1 MRLFML
7 TWLGEAIRDRV
18 GDRMG
23 KLNRVATT
31 LDKLAICACCLAP
44 LLASTPRAA
53 VAADQVVLQLHR
65 GVQFEFAG
73 YYTALWKGFY
83 REAGIEVEIKPGA
96 AAGGAPI
103 DAVREVVERR
113 AQFGTG
119 TTQLLVHAAQGSPLV
134 LLAPIFQGSG
144 AAIYYRAD
152 GNFSSI
158 RSLLGAKL
166 GRLLPSNVLDLE
178 FRTAALS
185 EDIDPDKLKSV
196 SIEPAQAIATL
207 ADRRVDAVV
216 GSAWELPWQA
226 QERSVAVRSFEF
238 SGLRP
243 EFYGDALFTL
253 QRFTNAEP
261 GTVRRFREASIRG
274 WQYALQHPEEIAA
287 RVAELP
293 AAVPVRDPGGFA
305 HYQSEVARKLARLPD
320 VPLGH
325 SDVERW
331 SGIQQSLI
339 ATGVISHPV
348 DLERFLR
355 QSGEGGFGFTRR
367 FALLIV
373 VPTAVLGLFVAI
385 GRVWRRLRRSGSLF
399 AASLSPNRMVR
410 AGFGRMHRRVRRLA
424 EWSRRGPPNAPPI
437 DLNAALNGFAES
449 IRRTLPRQIKPR
461 LSLHPE
467 TRRCYADSDSV
478 TALVR
483 ILVAEAAAD
492 MPKGGELAIGTRQ
505 FTIDHATA
513 AAFPGSVPGDYTRL
527 TVRDSG
533 LGLSAERLENVFYP
547 LKTDRPGAAAGWELT
562 RRLGGFAAVES
573 AEDAGTAVHLYFR
586 AVDIADAAE
595 LPADDDFLR
604 AAE

>member
-1 MRLFML
+1 
-7 TWLGEAIRDRV
+7 
-18 GDRMG
+18 MG

-44 LLASTPRAA
+44 MLASTPRAA
-53 VAADQVVLQLHR
+53 VAADQVVLQLQR

-96 AAGGAPI
+96 PPGAAPI

-134 LLAPIFQGSG
+134 LLAPIFQRSG
-144 AAIYYRAD
+144 AAIYYRAE

-158 RSLLGAKL
+158 RSLIAEKL
-166 GRLLPSNVLDLE
+166 GRLPPSNVLDLE

-196 SIEPAQAIATL
+196 SIEPVQAIAAL

-226 QERSVAVRSFEF
+226 QEHSVPLKSFDF
-238 SGLRP
+238 SGSHP
-243 EFYGDALFTL
+243 EFYGGGLFTL
-253 QRFTNAEP
+253 QRFANAEP

-287 RVAELP
+287 RIAELP

-305 HYQSEVARKLARLPD
+305 HYQSEVARKLARFPD
-320 VPLGH
+320 TPLGH
-325 SDVERW
+325 SDAQRW
-331 SGIQQSLI
+331 KGIQQSLI
-339 ATGVISHPV
+339 AIGAISHPV
-348 DLERFLR
+348 DLEGFLYEP
-355 QSGEGGFGFTRR
+355 GEGGFGFTQRI
-367 FALLIV
+367 ALLIV
-373 VPTAVLGLFVAI
+373 VPAVVFGLFV
-385 GRVWRRLRRSGSLF
+385 GVSRVWRRPRRSGSLF
-399 AASLSPNRMVR
+399 AASLSPNRMLRALVH
-410 AGFGRMHRRVRRLA
+410 AGFDRTRRTARHLA
-424 EWSRRGPPNAPPI
+424 GSTRRGPPNAPPI
-437 DLNAALNGFAES
+437 DLNAALTGFEES
-449 IRRTLPRQIKPR
+449 IRRMLPRHLECR

-467 TRRCYADSDSV
+467 TRLCYTDPDSV
-478 TALVR
+478 TALLR
-483 ILVAEAAAD
+483 ILVAEAVGD

-505 FTIDHATA
+505 FAIAHASA
-513 AAFPGSVPGDYTRL
+513 AAFPGSVPGDYERL

-547 LKTDRPGAAAGWELT
+547 LQTDRPGAAAAWELT

-573 AEDAGTAVHLYFR
+573 ARGVGTAVHLYFR
-586 AVDIADAAE
+586 AVDIADGAE
-595 LPADDDFLR
+595 VPADDDLLK